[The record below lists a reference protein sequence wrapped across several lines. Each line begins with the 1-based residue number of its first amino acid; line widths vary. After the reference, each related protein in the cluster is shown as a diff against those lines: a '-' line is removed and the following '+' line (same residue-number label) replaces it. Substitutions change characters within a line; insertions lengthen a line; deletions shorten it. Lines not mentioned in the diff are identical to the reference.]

1 MLILSGCYS
10 LSSSLLLKRN
20 IIPTHLHHNFDL
32 RPTRSHGGQH
42 VSEHLHKRLHGMI
55 EEVDRVTID
64 ETIAFTKRLGAF
76 FFTFPSL
83 R

>member
-1 MLILSGCYS
+1 
-10 LSSSLLLKRN
+10 
-20 IIPTHLHHNFDL
+20 
-32 RPTRSHGGQH
+32 
-42 VSEHLHKRLHGMI
+42 MI

-83 R
+83 W